1 MILSFCRSMHVG
13 VFMVLSQGKNELSR
27 KQVEA
32 FCSLAVC
39 TCWWLCAGKS
49 RAWCHDLR
57 LWNERRV

>member
-39 TCWWLCAGKS
+39 ICW
-49 RAWCHDLR
+49 
-57 LWNERRV
+57 